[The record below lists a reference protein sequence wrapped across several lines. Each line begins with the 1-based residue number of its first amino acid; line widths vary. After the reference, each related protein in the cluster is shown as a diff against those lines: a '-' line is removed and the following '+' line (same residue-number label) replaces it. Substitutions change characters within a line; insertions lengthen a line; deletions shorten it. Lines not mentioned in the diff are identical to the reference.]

1 MDRIF
6 TVSAERNGAA
16 LTEMRAAP
24 LGCLVGA
31 AVGGTTSAGA
41 GRMTSEASL
50 LGVGNSA
57 GDQLTGNT
65 VGHLRQRRSSG
76 GFSGWCGWWCRRRRR
91 VPADAVGDSSKGSPD
106 CRGNVG
112 ELRSDRCCDI
122 VFIGPFCSVIRIVRT
137 NAGTY
142 RTRDVVSTPPSRVA
156 GSPTATPWPEAF
168 WRSVPATR
176 SGGRARAAR
185 ARRTELP
192 REHRSVTRS
201 EPW

>member
-122 VFIGPFCSVIRIVRT
+122 VSIGPFCSVIRIVRT

-142 RTRDVVSTPPSRVA
+142 RTRDVVSTPLHAWPGLLLRPRGPKPSGDRFQRRDQVV
-156 GSPTATPWPEAF
+156 ELERLEHVV
-168 WRSVPATR
+168 RSF
-176 SGGRARAAR
+176 
-185 ARRTELP
+185 
-192 REHRSVTRS
+192 RESIGQ
-201 EPW
+201 